1 MWFAY
6 SLEHSLVGN
15 TDVSLRCKQEWKCR
29 YLVWR
34 LFLWWLCIPFLW
46 FEDKIESCNSLEWG
60 FISDF
65 RSESSWKTEQ
75 IEHLCVLCFVL
86 SQSGLQGEEWLRAE
100 HAAALAGFW
109 ALLSE
114 WCDITT
120 ATHWAKVVEWTGIS
134 GFQSYKASDALVYSK
149 SQEFNWGSFYCCS
162 AYLMI
167 SILFVQAKSLLLPQI
182 IEMTLLKQSLLLPLP
197 CSILLNILCTVCDNI
212 VHLEGC
218 I

>member
-1 MWFAY
+1 MMSSVLLRASWCLVCRTSCAQLTMTVSASCGAMILDLNLWSTRIFESLLNERCALRSPSGCWVLMWFAY

-86 SQSGLQGEEWLRAE
+86 SQSGLQGEAPAKGRRVIKGWTCSCTCWFLGSIVRVMRYHYCHSLGQGSRMDWHLRFPK
-100 HAAALAGFW
+100 L
-109 ALLSE
+109 
-114 WCDITT
+114 
-120 ATHWAKVVEWTGIS
+120 
-134 GFQSYKASDALVYSK
+134 QS
-149 SQEFNWGSFYCCS
+149 
-162 AYLMI
+162 
-167 SILFVQAKSLLLPQI
+167 
-182 IEMTLLKQSLLLPLP
+182 
-197 CSILLNILCTVCDNI
+197 
-212 VHLEGC
+212 
-218 I
+218 